1 MLLLRA
7 ERIKKIYGDR
17 IVLDIEELSV
27 YTGDRIGV
35 VGANGAGK
43 TTLFQLLAGE
53 LEPEEGRTERYGAV
67 AYCRQF
73 ENDSLQMTEKEKDAS
88 QETGKEISVWQVP
101 ERMNTDEISG
111 GELMRRKLA
120 EAFAGEG
127 HVLLLDEPTANLDSQ
142 GIRTLLN
149 QLKNVE
155 TFLCISHDR
164 VLLDEACT
172 SILEVAGGKVKMYPG
187 NYQEYERQKE
197 EERQKAQR
205 DYEAYTQEK
214 ERLEVVYRQKRESA
228 ERMRKIPANM
238 SPREARLRD
247 FLASTGRNSSGKQK
261 SMDRAADNVKKRL
274 EHMEVKEKPRKE
286 ISMRLDFKRTDP
298 PESRRVLEVKGLD
311 FSYGERVLFEKVSFS
326 LTNRKKTALLGP
338 NGSGKTTLLSLLEEA
353 GRDERSEI
361 RLAPKVRLGVLAQN
375 LKQLNPDK
383 TVLENAMTESV
394 QLPAVAKNVLAG
406 LLFGP
411 DDWQKKAAVLSGGE
425 RIKLGF
431 AMLLLSRANVLLLDE
446 PTNYL
451 DLPSIKALEKQ
462 LIQYEGTVLFVSHD
476 RAFVQNA
483 AQEILQIENREII
496 KFTGTL
502 EEWELEQKRRRDAE
516 TLGSTADGG
525 RRADSRKNVRKGEEA
540 RMLLELQLARL
551 TGQLGHA
558 PSLQEKE
565 RLEAEYWEIVE
576 KLRDLKG

>member
-1 MLLLRA
+1 MLLLRV

-17 IVLDIEELSV
+17 VVLDIEEFSV

-43 TTLFQLLAGE
+43 TTLFKLLAGE
-53 LEPEEGRTERYGAV
+53 LDPEEGRAERYGTV

-73 ENDSLQMTEKEKDAS
+73 EDDSLKRKEENKAI
-88 QETGKEISVWQVP
+88 QGTGREVSVWQAP
-101 ERMNTDEISG
+101 ERMNVDEISG
-111 GELMRRKLA
+111 GELMRQKLA

-142 GIRTLLN
+142 GIQILLN
-149 QLKNVE
+149 QLKSVE

-164 VLLDEACT
+164 TLLDEACT
-172 SILEVAGGKVKMYPG
+172 SILEVADGKVKLYPG
-187 NYQEYERQKE
+187 NYQEYERQRE
-197 EERQKAQR
+197 EERQKAQKE
-205 DYEAYTQEK
+205 YEAYTQEK
-214 ERLEVVYRQKRESA
+214 ERLEAVYRQKRESA

-247 FLASTGRNSSGKQK
+247 FLTSTGRNSSGKQK

-274 EHMEVKEKPRKE
+274 EHMEVKEKPKKE
-286 ISMRLDFKRTDP
+286 AVMRLDFGRTDP

-311 FSYGERVLFEKVSFS
+311 FSYGERVLFEQVSFT

-338 NGSGKTTLLSLLEEA
+338 NGSGKTTLLSLLEET
-353 GRDERSEI
+353 GCEERSEI

-375 LKQLNPDK
+375 LEQLDPDK
-383 TVLENAMTESV
+383 TVLENAMAESV
-394 QLPAVAKNVLAG
+394 QLPAVAKSVLAG

-476 RAFVQNA
+476 RAFVQNT
-483 AQEILQIENREII
+483 AQEILQIENKGIL
-496 KFTGTL
+496 KFSGTL
-502 EEWELEQKRRRDAE
+502 EEWELEQKRRQEWEALSN
-516 TLGSTADGG
+516 TASGGTAGSQKSA
-525 RRADSRKNVRKGEEA
+525 RKDEEE

-565 RLEAEYWEIVE
+565 KLEADYWEIVE
-576 KLRDLKG
+576 KLRSLNK

>member
-7 ERIKKIYGDR
+7 ERIKKVYGDR
-17 IVLDIEELSV
+17 IVLDIEEFSV

-43 TTLFQLLAGE
+43 TTLFKLLAGE
-53 LEPEEGRTERYGAV
+53 LDPETGRTERYGSV

-73 ENDSLQMTEKEKDAS
+73 EDDSQKRKEAENKVI
-88 QETGKEISVWQVP
+88 QGTGREVSVWQAP
-101 ERMNTDEISG
+101 ERMNADEISG
-111 GELMRRKLA
+111 GELMRQKLA
-120 EAFAGEG
+120 ETFAGED

-142 GIRTLLN
+142 GIQVLLN
-149 QLKNVE
+149 QLKSVE

-164 VLLDEACT
+164 TLLDEACT
-172 SILEVAGGKVKMYPG
+172 SILEVAGGKVKLYPG
-187 NYQEYERQKE
+187 NYREYERQRE

-214 ERLEVVYRQKRESA
+214 ERLEAVYRQKRESA

-247 FLASTGRNSSGKQK
+247 FLTSSGRNSSGKQK

-274 EHMEVKEKPRKE
+274 EHMEVKEKPKKE
-286 ISMRLDFKRTDP
+286 TVMRMDFGRTDP

-311 FSYGERVLFEKVSFS
+311 FSYGEKVLFKQVSFT
-326 LTNRKKTALLGP
+326 LTNRKKTALLGL

-353 GRDERSEI
+353 GREERSEI
-361 RLAPKVRLGVLAQN
+361 RLAPKVRLGVLTQN
-375 LKQLNPDK
+375 LKQLDSDK
-383 TVLENAMTESV
+383 TVLENAMAESV
-394 QLPAVAKNVLAG
+394 QLPAVVKSVLAG
-406 LLFGP
+406 LLFRP
-411 DDWQKKAAVLSGGE
+411 YDWQKKAAVLSGGE

-431 AMLLLSRANVLLLDE
+431 AMLLLSSANVLLLDE

-476 RAFVQNA
+476 RAFVQNT
-483 AQEILQIENREII
+483 AQEILQIENRDIL
-496 KFTGTL
+496 KFSGTL
-502 EEWELEQKRRRDAE
+502 EEWELEQKRRKEWEALSGTVNGE
-516 TLGSTADGG
+516 TTGKGKSA
-525 RRADSRKNVRKGEEA
+525 RKNEEEK
-540 RMLLELQLARL
+540 MLLELRLARL

-565 RLEAEYWEIVE
+565 RLEADYWEIVE
-576 KLRDLKG
+576 KLNNLKG

>member
-7 ERIKKIYGDR
+7 ERIKKVYGDR
-17 IVLDIEELSV
+17 VLLDIEEFFV

-43 TTLFQLLAGE
+43 TTLFKLLAGE
-53 LEPEEGRTERYGAV
+53 LEPEAGRTERYGTV
-67 AYCRQF
+67 VYCRQF
-73 ENDSLQMTEKEKDAS
+73 DDDSIKREEAENKVIQG
-88 QETGKEISVWQVP
+88 TGREVSVWQAP
-101 ERMNTDEISG
+101 ERIKADEISG
-111 GELMRRKLA
+111 GELMRQKLA

-142 GIRTLLN
+142 GMQVLLN
-149 QLKNVE
+149 QLKSVE

-164 VLLDEACT
+164 TLLDEACT
-172 SILEVAGGKVKMYPG
+172 SILEVAGGKVKLYSG

-205 DYEAYTQEK
+205 DYETYTEEK
-214 ERLEVVYRQKRESA
+214 VRLEAVYRQKRESA

-247 FLASTGRNSSGKQK
+247 FLTSSGRNSSGKQK

-274 EHMEVKEKPRKE
+274 EHMEVKEKPKKE
-286 ISMRLDFKRTDP
+286 TVMRLDFGRTDP

-311 FSYGERVLFEKVSFS
+311 FSYGEKVLFKQVSFT
-326 LTNRKKTALLGP
+326 LTNRKKTALLGL

-353 GRDERSEI
+353 GREERPEI
-361 RLAPKVRLGVLAQN
+361 RLTPKVRLGVLAQN
-375 LKQLNPDK
+375 LKQLDSDK
-383 TVLENAMTESV
+383 TVLENAMAESV
-394 QLPAVAKNVLAG
+394 QLPAVVKSVLAG

-411 DDWQKKAAVLSGGE
+411 NDWQKKAAVLSGGE

-431 AMLLLSRANVLLLDE
+431 AMLLLSSANVLLLDE

-476 RAFVQNA
+476 RAFVQNT
-483 AQEILQIENREII
+483 AQEILQIENRDIL
-496 KFTGTL
+496 KFSGTL
-502 EEWELEQKRRRDAE
+502 EEWELEQKRRKEWEALSGAVNGE
-516 TLGSTADGG
+516 ATGKGKST
-525 RRADSRKNVRKGEEA
+525 RKNEEEK
-540 RMLLELQLARL
+540 MLLELRLARL

-565 RLEAEYWEIVE
+565 RLEADYWEIVE
-576 KLRDLKG
+576 KLNNIKG

>member
-17 IVLDIEELSV
+17 VVLDVEEFSV

-73 ENDSLQMTEKEKDAS
+73 ENDSLQMTEKENDVSYA
-88 QETGKEISVWQVP
+88 TGREVSVWQVP
-101 ERMNTDEISG
+101 ERVNTDEISG

-120 EAFAGEG
+120 EVFTGEG

-142 GIRTLLN
+142 GIKILLN
-149 QLKNVE
+149 QLNSVE

-164 VLLDEACT
+164 ALLDEACT
-172 SILEVAGGKVKMYPG
+172 SILEVAGGKIKLYTG

-214 ERLEVVYRQKRESA
+214 ERLEAVYRQKRESA
-228 ERMRKIPANM
+228 ERMRKIPVNM
-238 SPREARLRD
+238 SPREAHLRD
-247 FLASTGRNSSGKQK
+247 FLAATGRNSSGKQK

-286 ISMRLDFKRTDP
+286 ISMRMDFKRTDP

-311 FSYGERVLFEKVSFS
+311 FSYGQRVLFEKASFS

-338 NGSGKTTLLSLLEEA
+338 NGSGKTTLLSLLKEA
-353 GRDERSEI
+353 DCDERLEI
-361 RLAPKVRLGVLAQN
+361 RLAPRVRLGVLAQN

-383 TVLENAMTESV
+383 TVLENAMAASV

-425 RIKLGF
+425 RVKLGF
-431 AMLLLSRANVLLLDE
+431 AMLLLSHANVLLLDE

-462 LIQYEGTVLFVSHD
+462 LIQYEGTVLFASHD
-476 RAFVQNA
+476 RVFVQNT

-496 KFTGTL
+496 KYSGTL
-502 EEWELEQKRRRDAE
+502 EEWELEQKRRKDVE
-516 TLGSTADGG
+516 TLSRTANGRKADGG
-525 RRADSRKNVRKGEEA
+525 KNVRKDEEE

-565 RLEAEYWEIVE
+565 RLEAEYWEIV
-576 KLRDLKG
+576 KRLRDLTG